1 MSLSKNGQKRL
12 IVAVVGGH
20 ACGAKVEQIA
30 TKLGELLAKVGVIL
44 VTGGLKGVMEAV
56 SRGAKNG
63 GGLTVGI
70 LPSEDKNAANPYID
84 IPIPTG
90 LGYTRNTIVAGCADA
105 VIALPGEYG
114 TLSEIAFALNMKKP
128 VIGLGSWA
136 IPGVLEVKTAEEAV
150 AKVLELT
157 DGSKAK
163 ERSSNRKTS

>member
-20 ACGAKVEQIA
+20 ACDAKVEQIA
-30 TKLGELLAKVGVIL
+30 IKLGELLAKVGVIL

-136 IPGVLEVKTAEEAV
+136 IPGILEVKTAEEAV